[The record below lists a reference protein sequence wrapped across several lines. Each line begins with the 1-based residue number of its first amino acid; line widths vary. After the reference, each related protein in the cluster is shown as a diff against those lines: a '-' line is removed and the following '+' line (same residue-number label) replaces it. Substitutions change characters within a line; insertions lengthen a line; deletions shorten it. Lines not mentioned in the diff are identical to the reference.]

1 MMNFMKNL
9 YRKVVQKKKEEEK
22 VKNDVNENLS
32 EGAYI

>member
-1 MMNFMKNL
+1 MKNL

-22 VKNDVNENLS
+22 VQNDVNANLS